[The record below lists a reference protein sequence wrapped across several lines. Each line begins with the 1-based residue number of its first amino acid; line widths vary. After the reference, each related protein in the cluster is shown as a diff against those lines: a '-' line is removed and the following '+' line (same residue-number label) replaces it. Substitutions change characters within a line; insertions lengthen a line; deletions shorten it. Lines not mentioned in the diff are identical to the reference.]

1 MKIKIKGSQ
10 KSNHGWKKVYSG
22 SRAVEAFVIE
32 DSAEARTR
40 QNRERPLGKKKMV
53 YTYIIR
59 TLNIALLMI
68 EKSHKKVGTI
78 K

>member
-1 MKIKIKGSQ
+1 M
-10 KSNHGWKKVYSG
+10 
-22 SRAVEAFVIE
+22 EAFVIE

>member
-1 MKIKIKGSQ
+1 M
-10 KSNHGWKKVYSG
+10 
-22 SRAVEAFVIE
+22 EAFVIE

-40 QNRERPLGKKKMV
+40 QNRERPLGKKKKKMV

-59 TLNIALLMI
+59 TFNIALLMI